1 MFPGCLNG
9 CLCLSFFSNSY
20 ICVCFLIHHDKSSIS
35 AFVFKTEKFKCCNM
49 WPTLDVFR
57 CLLMANRPALR
68 WAISSCS
75 ISSLFHLH
83 VLTCTFDSIVVCTF
97 SFGHCI
103 VRLSSIYDFW
113 LPLWY
118 LQTLLIMPL
127 YPFWC
132 SFRTTNIS
140 IFWLV
145 QFYICI
151 TLYVYLT
158 LLFNHSQSFGVMT
171 NINII
176 RYTPKGKVFFVIKFW
191 RYRINK

>member
-1 MFPGCLNG
+1 MVAYVCL
-9 CLCLSFFSNSY
+9 FSV
-20 ICVCFLIHHDKSSIS
+20 IATFM
-35 AFVFKTEKFKCCNM
+35 FVFLYIMISQASLHLSSRLKSCNM

-151 TLYVYLT
+151 ILYVYLT
-158 LLFNHSQSFGVMT
+158 LLFNHSQSF
-171 NINII
+171 
-176 RYTPKGKVFFVIKFW
+176 W
-191 RYRINK
+191 SDD